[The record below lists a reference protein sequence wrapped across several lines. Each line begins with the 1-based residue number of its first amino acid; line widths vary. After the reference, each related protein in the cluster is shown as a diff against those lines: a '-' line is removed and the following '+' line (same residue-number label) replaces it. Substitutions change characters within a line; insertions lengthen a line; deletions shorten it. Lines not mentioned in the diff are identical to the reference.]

1 MSSTDHFRSL
11 SFFSF
16 HIHPLQTTMLP
27 LIIGGLA
34 FIISSSAQVFFRLDT
49 SSSRSCES
57 LKNTCNATTADF
69 NNFYNS
75 TACVLF
81 TVCKSSVFCLD
92 ETLNL
97 VGAPKSQP
105 RMMESVSFP
114 ILFPFLDCF
123 LWVFF
128 LKAFLGVTC
137 ITMRYQ

>member
-1 MSSTDHFRSL
+1 
-11 SFFSF
+11 
-16 HIHPLQTTMLP
+16 MLP
-27 LIIGGLA
+27 LIIGGPA
-34 FIISSSAQVFFRLDT
+34 FIISSSTQVFFGLNT
-49 SSSRSCES
+49 SSSRSCEL

-92 ETLNL
+92 KTLNL

-105 RMMESVSFP
+105 RMTESVSFP

-128 LKAFLGVTC
+128 LKAFLGVTGGAPVMTQQNYIDVYYHEIS
-137 ITMRYQ
+137 ITPHGTYPEE